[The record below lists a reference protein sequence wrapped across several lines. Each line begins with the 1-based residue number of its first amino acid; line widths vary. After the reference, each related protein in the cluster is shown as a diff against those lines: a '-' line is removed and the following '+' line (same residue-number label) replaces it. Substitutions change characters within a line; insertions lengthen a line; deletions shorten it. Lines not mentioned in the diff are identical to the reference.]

1 MNLLMKIPENE
12 IIDALLNDYKRKL
25 VLYRLIDNQMQKKYK
40 STFEKFEENN
50 LVKKSNFSW
59 EVESD
64 SMEWEHSVEGIRF
77 LENKINDIINNA
89 DNRTN

>member
-1 MNLLMKIPENE
+1 MKIPENE

>member
-1 MNLLMKIPENE
+1 MKLLMKIPENE